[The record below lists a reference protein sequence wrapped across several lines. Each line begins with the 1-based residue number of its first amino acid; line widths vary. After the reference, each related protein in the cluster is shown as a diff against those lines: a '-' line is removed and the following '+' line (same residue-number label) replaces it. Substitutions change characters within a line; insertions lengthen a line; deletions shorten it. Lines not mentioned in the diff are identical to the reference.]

1 MRSNFLSIPILLLS
15 DGCLVLCR
23 KALDCLI
30 DFTETTYSCWI
41 PHLAGAHAGLDQSAN
56 RCGNRALPGA
66 LDLFASIAFAKSEAV
81 TNRTR
86 VTLYFLSNRFPK
98 VIDGEARS
106 FVAVI
111 DDRAIRFS
119 AEAICLAIQ
128 AIKMFVLDVMKNR
141 LTLDWA
147 AFDPARRA
155 ARICISNFFINDN
168 SAGIC

>member
-86 VTLYFLSNRFPK
+86 VTFYFRSNRFPK

-119 AEAICLAIQ
+119 AEPSRHATDERPQSSQ
-128 AIKMFVLDVMKNR
+128 APDTDQHSTKFAV
-141 LTLDWA
+141 
-147 AFDPARRA
+147 RRTHL
-155 ARICISNFFINDN
+155 
-168 SAGIC
+168 